1 MVYIY
6 LYYEF
11 FKIGL
16 FAVGGGMATVPF
28 LLDLATKYNWYTAS
42 EFANMVAI
50 SQSTPGPVG
59 INMATYAGY
68 EAGGIL
74 GALIATLGLV
84 TPAFFIIMLIARFMR
99 DFSDNKTVKAVFTG
113 IRPVVAALILCA
125 VWELCQ
131 LSLFTTTAE
140 GTLSPIYINIII
152 SVILFGCMQIKK
164 LKKLHPL
171 WWILIGALAG
181 IALNLG

>member
-1 MVYIY
+1 MVYLY
-6 LYYEF
+6 LFYEF

-28 LLDLATKYNWYTAS
+28 LLDLAEKYDWYTAS

-68 EAGGIL
+68 EAAGIL
-74 GALIATLGLV
+74 GSLVATLGLV
-84 TPAFFIIMLIARFMR
+84 MPAFFIIMLIARFMR
-99 DFSDNKTVKAVFTG
+99 DFSDNHIVKAVFTG

-125 VWELCQ
+125 VWELCA
-131 LSLFTTTAE
+131 LSLFTTTDA
-140 GTLSPIYINIII
+140 GSFSPIYINIGIA
-152 SVILFGCMQIKK
+152 VMLFGCMQIKK
-164 LKKLHPL
+164 LKKIHPL
-171 WWILIGALAG
+171 WWILIGALVG
-181 IALNLG
+181 IALNLS

>member
-1 MVYIY
+1 MVYFY
-6 LYYEF
+6 LFYEF

-16 FAVGGGMATVPF
+16 FAIGGGMATVPF
-28 LLDLATKYNWYTAS
+28 LLDLADKYNWYTAS

-74 GALIATLGLV
+74 GAIIATLALV
-84 TPAFFIIMLIARFMR
+84 SPALVIIMLIAKFMQ
-99 DFSDNKTVKAVFTG
+99 DFSDNHIVKAVFSG

-125 VWELCQ
+125 VWELCA
-131 LSLFTTTAE
+131 LSLFVTTTE
-140 GTLSPIYINIII
+140 GALVPIFINILIA
-152 SVILFGCMQIKK
+152 VALFGCMQIKK
-164 LKKLHPL
+164 LKKIHPL
-171 WWILIGALAG
+171 WWILIGAILG
-181 IALNLG
+181 IILHLN

>member
-1 MVYIY
+1 MIY
-6 LYYEF
+6 LQLFAEF

-16 FAVGGGMATVPF
+16 FAVGGGMASVPF
-28 LLDLATKYNWYTAS
+28 LLDLADKYDWYTTA

-74 GALIATLGLV
+74 GACIATFGLV
-84 TPAFFIIMLIARFMR
+84 APALVIIMIIAKFMQN
-99 DFSDNKTVKAVFTG
+99 FSDNPTVKAIFSG

-125 VWELCQ
+125 VWELCM
-131 LSLFTTTAE
+131 LTLFVTNADKST
-140 GTLSPIYINIII
+140 SPILVNIIVCI
-152 SVILFGCMQIKK
+152 ILFAFMQIKQ
-164 LKKLHPL
+164 LKKIHPL
-171 WWILIGALAG
+171 WWILIGAIAG
-181 IALNLG
+181 IVLQL

>member
-1 MVYIY
+1 MTFLY
-6 LYYEF
+6 LFIEF

-16 FAVGGGMATVPF
+16 FSVGGGMATVPF
-28 LLDLATKYNWYTAS
+28 LLDLSDKYNWYTVS

-68 EAGGIL
+68 QAAGVL
-74 GALIATLGLV
+74 GALVATFALV
-84 TPAFFIIMLIARFMR
+84 LPALVIIVLIAKFMQN
-99 DFSDNKTVKAVFTG
+99 FSDSPKVKAIFSG

-131 LSLFTTTAE
+131 LSLFIPNTTGETAIAW
-140 GTLSPIYINIII
+140 GST
-152 SVILFGCMQIKK
+152 ILCIVTFLLLQLHK
-164 LKKLHPL
+164 LKDIHPL
-171 WWILIGALAG
+171 FWILAGAIMG
-181 IALNLG
+181 VIFRFV

>member
-1 MVYIY
+1 MVYIQ
-6 LYYEF
+6 LFIEF

-28 LLDLATKYNWYTAS
+28 LIDLTTKYDWYTTA

-59 INMATYAGY
+59 INMATYAGF
-68 EAGGIL
+68 EAGGVF
-74 GALIATLGLV
+74 GAFIATMGLV
-84 TPAFFIIMLIARFMR
+84 SPALVIIMLIAKFMQN
-99 DFSDNKTVKAVFTG
+99 FSENNTVKAVFIG

-125 VWELCQ
+125 VWELCK
-131 LSLFTTTAE
+131 LSLFLFETDGSYT
-140 GTLSPIYINIII
+140 PITINIIMC
-152 SVILFGCMQIKK
+152 VVLFSCMQIKQ

-171 WWILIGALAG
+171 WWILIGSLLG
-181 IALNLG
+181 ILLKL